1 MGVFDFLP
9 FILENSMKDT
19 SEENNISPIKT
30 YIDGAERAAGIIT
43 EGIDRG
49 DISGISYELGLLNN
63 ALGGREQFVFE
74 PYKNSGTKVTII
86 ISIILSV
93 AFLFFIRI
101 FLWMTKY
108 SKQLNV
114 DGATGLTVS
123 VAVIVINI
131 LLILRAL
138 SESRYMKRYEKYYKV
153 LKYKKT
159 ELIDDLAENV
169 SLSHKMVCND
179 LKKAIKYNLI
189 PHGHFV
195 KDNSV
200 FMVSNAAYDE
210 YMSKKAEYDRYYD
223 KLLDDRK
230 RMRERTPEIEDLMQ
244 RGREYI
250 AAIHEINDIIKDKS
264 ISDKLNRMEDVVATI
279 FQEVDINPSQA
290 QNLGMFMDYYLPT
303 TKKLL
308 ETYVDMDTKKVKGEN
323 IRKTQAEIVGAL
335 DTINESFE
343 TLLERFYDEK
353 EMDISSD
360 IAVMGTMMKQEGL

>member
-1 MGVFDFLP
+1 MGFFDLFSL
-9 FILENSMKDT
+9 IRGKSQTDNSEVIVIPT
-19 SEENNISPIKT
+19 VET
-30 YIDGAERAAGIIT
+30 YMDGAEKAATIVSK
-43 EGIDRG
+43 GIDRG
-49 DISGISYELGLLNN
+49 DISGISYELCLLNG
-63 ALGGREQFVFE
+63 ALGGREQFVFA
-74 PYKNSGTKVTII
+74 PFKNLGINS
-86 ISIILSV
+86 SICVCTLLS
-93 AFLFFIRI
+93 LGYIFFVRI
-101 FLWMTKY
+101 FSWIAQH
-108 SKQLNV
+108 SNELNAN
-114 DGATGLTVS
+114 GSIGLIVS
-123 VAVIVINI
+123 VSVIVINI
-131 LLILRAL
+131 LLILRAI